1 MVYTPHEVVKP
12 QFIADA
18 AVAALQERAVASN
31 LVTRDGF
38 EKFTGLENDTVN
50 MRVKGSLPVRTYAWR
65 NDRSQPIVTD
75 TFRDTVVQVKIEPD
89 RNYSAVKLID
99 EDKLFDFEGGWG
111 DIFSRQTEALTNY
124 NEVRILNQI
133 VNAPYE
139 REIVID
145 STAAA
150 IKGQAE
156 LNRDNLFNAFVDA
169 KSDMKKMRSPGTDY
183 VCIVGAGLAAEIQK
197 SQKLV
202 TAQGLGDNALS
213 QATLGTIAGVT
224 IVENPQLDDHVGY
237 VFSKSGFVFYNAAP
251 PIPNSAPF
259 AAAAAAGGFALRWVM
274 DYDTSF
280 ATDRSLFD
288 TFVGYNYTRDFI
300 ELQDE
305 AGRVYTSPEQYF
317 VRGVKL
323 ILKTDDANGSAKDVK
338 PGDGTRSDLPGNKA
352 DSWLAKAFQ
361 NKLAQPEDAKSSLFP
376 GVLEVPGVMPTGA
389 DGDTVGEDSP

>member
-18 AVAALQERAVASN
+18 AVSALQERAVASN

-50 MRVKGSLPVRTYAWR
+50 MRVKGSLPVRRYAWR

-111 DIFSRQTEALTNY
+111 DIFSRQTEALTY
-124 NEVRILNQI
+124 HNEVRILNQI

-145 STAAA
+145 STAAS

-202 TAQGLGDNALS
+202 TAQGLGDTALS

-259 AAAAAAGGFALRWVM
+259 AAAASAGGFALRWVM

-323 ILKTDDANGSAKDVK
+323 ILKTDDVNGDAKDVK

-361 NKLAQPEDAKSSLFP
+361 NKLAQAEDAKSSLFP
-376 GVLEVPGVMPTGA
+376 GVLEVPGVMPTG
-389 DGDTVGEDSP
+389 DDTVGEEGP